1 MIDREAERE
10 LRAVDGGDEE
20 GEVLAKD
27 EPAVKN
33 VIHATEKQAAQMARK
48 VCAYG
53 CVCERVISC
62 IVRSMLLRSKPRRW
76 RERRV
81 PMGVCVFNVSDVG
94 YHVILVSDP
103 C

>member
-53 CVCERVISC
+53 CVSNFVYSAIHATEKQAAQMARTACAYGC
-62 IVRSMLLRSKPRRW
+62 
-76 RERRV
+76 
-81 PMGVCVFNVSDVG
+81 VCV
-94 YHVILVSDP
+94 
-103 C
+103 